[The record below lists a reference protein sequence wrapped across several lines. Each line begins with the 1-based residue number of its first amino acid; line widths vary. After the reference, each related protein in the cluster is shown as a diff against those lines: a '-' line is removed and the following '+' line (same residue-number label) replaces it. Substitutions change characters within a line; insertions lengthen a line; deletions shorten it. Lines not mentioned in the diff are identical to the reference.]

1 MKITRLNSYPT
12 ESVSY
17 LNSMPRSRRPV
28 AGMQGVERNFLPI
41 TIGYAEGLPTDLQGL
56 IIASDLQ
63 GKVKN
68 PQTRELKL
76 LGEVLPE
83 ILSLV
88 IEVELELNP
97 LKFGVVLAGD
107 MFALLEKRGGLGDVI
122 PVWEAFRGEFKWVAG
137 VAGNHDS
144 FGEEP
149 EDLVR
154 FRQRA
159 NMHLLEGRVTKLDG
173 LHLGG
178 VSGIIGPTHK
188 PNRLSPDD
196 FIDQLL
202 KVQAQSPQLI
212 VLHEGPDVPDAGESG
227 NSLVREC
234 LEMGE
239 PGLVVCGHRHWD
251 EPLQTLKNGVQVL
264 NSDARCFVLLPEVGQ
279 HPPS

>member
-1 MKITRLNSYPT
+1 
-12 ESVSY
+12 
-17 LNSMPRSRRPV
+17 MPRSRQTV

-41 TIGYAEGLPTDLQGL
+41 TIGYVEGMPPELEGL

-68 PQTRELKL
+68 PQTRELRL

-83 ILSLV
+83 TLSLI
-88 IEVELELNP
+88 IEIELGLNP
-97 LKFGVVLAGD
+97 LKFGAVLAGD
-107 MFALLEKRGGLGDVI
+107 MFAMLEKRGGLGDVI
-122 PVWEAFRGEFKWVAG
+122 PVWEAFWGEFKWVAG
-137 VAGNHDS
+137 VAGNHDR

-154 FRQRA
+154 FRKRA
-159 NMHLLEGRVTKLDG
+159 RMHLLEGRVTKLDG

-178 VSGIIGPTHK
+178 VSGIIGPTNK

-202 KVQAQSPQLI
+202 QVQAQAPKLV
-212 VLHEGPDVPDAGESG
+212 VLHEGPDAPDSAEAG

-239 PGLVVCGHRHWD
+239 PSLVVCGHRHWN
-251 EPLQTLKNGVQVL
+251 EPLQVLQNGVQVL
-264 NSDARCFVLLPEVGQ
+264 NSDARCFILLPDPGE
-279 HPPS
+279 